1 MDKNDVSVMMLALER
16 LREVNDVLDEIEA
29 GVCVIHLDAC
39 IASMES
45 RVLKVTGGSLPRF
58 DGGFHGAAL

>member
-1 MDKNDVSVMMLALER
+1 MEKNDVSVMMLALER

-45 RVLKVTGGSLPRF
+45 RVMKMSGGIMPRF
-58 DGGFHGAAL
+58 LDNVQEARF

>member
-1 MDKNDVSVMMLALER
+1 MEQNDVSVMILALER

-45 RVLKVTGGSLPRF
+45 RVLKVSGGIMPRF
-58 DGGFHGAAL
+58 LDSAQGAGF

>member
-1 MDKNDVSVMMLALER
+1 MEKNDVSVMMLALER
-16 LREVNDVLDEIEA
+16 LREVNDALDEIDA

-45 RVLKVTGGSLPRF
+45 RVMKVSGGTMPRF
-58 DGGFHGAAL
+58 LDNAQEARF